1 MPKAY
6 NWTAHALSRSSYTL
20 YLVHVPLLVF
30 IAAWMAHAR
39 QLPNAQSELEGV
51 AIFAVVMVYAQVVW
65 FFFEKRTDAIR
76 GWIKPWV
83 MGSAARSSKSKPA
96 ETAAQV

>member
-1 MPKAY
+1 
-6 NWTAHALSRSSYTL
+6 
-20 YLVHVPLLVF
+20 
-30 IAAWMAHAR
+30 MAHAR
-39 QLPNAQSELEGV
+39 QIPNAQSELEGF

-83 MGSAARSSKSKPA
+83 MGPAPRSSKSKSA